1 MTLKKY
7 FFSIGLLTLFLW
19 ALFIFLALII
29 NPETSDW
36 VGFVFFYSSLFLALS
51 GTIIIIGFNIRKK
64 QLQKNLAFYL
74 VKTSFRQAFLFSLLI
89 TATLFMLAENLFS
102 WLNILILI
110 LILSI
115 TEYILIN
122 NTK

>member
-36 VGFVFFYSSLFLALS
+36 VGFVFFYSSLFLALT